1 MADINTEGL
10 EVAPL
15 SQQQID
21 ALNNAQAQLNNMAKT
36 DQEIYLLAVSRNEEG
51 DRKS

>member
-15 SQQQID
+15 NNSQMDQLMQ
-21 ALNNAQAQLNNMAKT
+21 AEKTLNK
-36 DQEIYLLAVSRNEEG
+36 DDKKGEIYLLAVTRR
-51 DRKS
+51 D